1 MISHT
6 LHPAHIQLSK
16 ECDYLIFFF
25 GDFAIELTGK
35 ISVLLCIHNV

>member
-16 ECDYLIFFF
+16 ECDYLIFCFA
-25 GDFAIELTGK
+25 DFAVELTAARK
-35 ISVLLCIHNV
+35 DISTALYS